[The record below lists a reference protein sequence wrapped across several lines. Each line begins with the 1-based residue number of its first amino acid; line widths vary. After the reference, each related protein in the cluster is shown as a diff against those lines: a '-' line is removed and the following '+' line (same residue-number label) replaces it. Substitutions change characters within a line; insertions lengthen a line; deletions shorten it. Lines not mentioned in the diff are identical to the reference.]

1 MSLKEMGMNEISII
15 GASGH
20 AKVVIDLAE
29 DLGYSIKTVFDQ
41 NILIENLLNHSVS
54 HDMDSIPFN
63 SIIAI
68 GNNNIRKK
76 IANEISLSVPALIHQ
91 SSFISKYSKIGNGT
105 VVMSGVSINV
115 DVSIGEHCIINTNS
129 SIDHDCEIG
138 NYVHISPN
146 ASLAGNV
153 EVGECTHIGIG
164 ACIIQGIKIGKNCI
178 VGAGSVIIRDV
189 LDGSVIV
196 GNPGKELKKIK
207 KQ

>member
-1 MSLKEMGMNEISII
+1 MNKISII

-20 AKVVIDLAE
+20 AKVIIDLAE

-41 NILIENLLNHSVS
+41 NISIENLLKYSVS
-54 HDMDSIPFN
+54 HDMDSIPLN

-68 GNNNIRKK
+68 GNNYIRKK
-76 IANEISLSVPALIHQ
+76 IANEISLFMPALVHP
-91 SSFISKYSKIGNGT
+91 SSFVSKYSKIGNGT

-115 DVSIGEHCIINTNS
+115 DVEIGEHCIINTNS
-129 SIDHDCEIG
+129 SIDHDCKIHD
-138 NYVHISPN
+138 YVHISPN

-178 VGAGSVIIRDV
+178 IGAGSVLIRDV
-189 LDGSVIV
+189 LDGTVIV
-196 GNPGKELKKIK
+196 GNPGKELKKI
-207 KQ
+207 